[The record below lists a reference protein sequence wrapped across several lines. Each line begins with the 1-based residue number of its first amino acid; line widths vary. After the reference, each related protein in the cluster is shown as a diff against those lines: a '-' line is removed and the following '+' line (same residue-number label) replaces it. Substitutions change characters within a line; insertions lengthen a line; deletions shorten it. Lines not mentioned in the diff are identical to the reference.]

1 MKARLLATAAAALV
15 LGAASA
21 ACAESPTFEMMGFPI
36 TSVQVSV
43 LGAAHVGERSPAAM
57 LTLADMPASPH
68 QVSVLTPRARTSDPT
83 LAAILLTPG
92 R

>member
-1 MKARLLATAAAALV
+1 MPRLLATAAAALV
-15 LGAASA
+15 LGAAA
-21 ACAESPTFEMMGFPI
+21 AAHAENPSFEMMGFPI

-43 LGAAHVGERSPAAM
+43 LGAAHVCERAPAAM
-57 LTLADMPASPH
+57 LTFAEMPASPH
-68 QVSVLTPRARTSDPT
+68 QVSVLAPRARTSDPT